1 MITASTVALG
11 VVAAGFSFA
20 AYNATTFF
28 AYKHFNGKKTN
39 ENIAHYVQEAATQYG
54 EVIHYSPSTN
64 RNMMASY
71 NTLQDTVSFHGDIR
85 EVVFLASVVRC
96 SVKEVVF
103 SLIAH
108 ELGHRD
114 TPDIHTHNTASIA
127 YKFKAISLEREAW
140 ERGKAYRNNRHY
152 NRLNQL
158 NIRAYQANGFLDI

>member
-1 MITASTVALG
+1 MITTSTLALG

-39 ENIAHYVQEAATQYG
+39 EDVAQYVKEAATQYKHNVAYTPN
-54 EVIHYSPSTN
+54 EYPN
-64 RNMMASY
+64 ALASY
-71 NTLQDTVSFHGDIR
+71 NHQHDLVSFHGDVKDI
-85 EVVFLASVVRC
+85 VFLASMVRC

-114 TPDIHTHNTASIA
+114 TPDIHTYNTASIA

-152 NRLNQL
+152 NRLNQI
-158 NIRAYQANGFLDI
+158 NIRAYQAHGYLDM

>member
-1 MITASTVALG
+1 MISVSTVALS

-20 AYNATTFF
+20 AYNATTYF
-28 AYKHFNGKKTN
+28 AYKHFNSKKTN
-39 ENIAHYVQEAATQYG
+39 EDIARYVQEAATQYG
-54 EVIHYSPSTN
+54 EVIYHTPSDN
-64 RNMMASY
+64 PNMMASY
-71 NTLQDTVSFHGDIR
+71 NVVEGTVSFHGDVK
-85 EVVFLASVVRC
+85 EVALLATMVRC

-114 TPDIHTHNTASIA
+114 TPDIHTYNTASIA

-158 NIRAYQANGFLDI
+158 NINAYQANGFLDI